1 MFDHLLAPPN
11 LPFAVALLTTLGLGA
26 IEIVTAFFGATLSG
40 LLDSVLP
47 DFDGHVGATDAGTGT
62 EITAEGVHTLGVVG
76 HALDWLHLGRVPALV
91 LLLTL
96 LGSFGTFGLLL
107 QTLVRNIFGGLAPAW
122 LMAVPAFALS
132 LPAVRVVGSV
142 FVRFFPNEET
152 SAVSRT
158 SFVGRAALVTTGI
171 ATLGNPAQAKLTDEH
186 GQTHYLL
193 VEPEAPG
200 IELPAGMTVILT
212 AHAGAVFK
220 AIPNDVPE
228 LRLGNGAN

>member
-11 LPFAVALLTTLGLGA
+11 LPFAVALLTTLGLGV
-26 IEIVTAFFGATLSG
+26 IEIATTFFGATLSG

-47 DFDGHVGATDAGTGT
+47 DFDVHVGAPDVTSGT
-62 EITAEGVHTLGVVG
+62 EITADGVHNLGVVG
-76 HALDWLHLGRVPALV
+76 SALDWLHLGRVPALV

-107 QTLVRNIFGGLAPAW
+107 QSFVKSFFGELAPAW
-122 LMAVPAFALS
+122 LMALPAFALS
-132 LPAVRVVGSV
+132 VPAVRIVGGV

-152 SAVSRT
+152 SAISRT
-158 SFVGRAALVTTGI
+158 SFVGRAALVTTGV
-171 ATLGNPAQAKLTDEH
+171 ATFGNPAPAKLTDEH

-193 VEPEAPG
+193 VEPESPG
-200 IELPAGMTVILT
+200 TDLPAGMTVILT

-220 AIPNDVPE
+220 AVPNDIPE
-228 LRLGNGAN
+228 LRLGSDAS